1 MIFSAYALRDIHKT
15 ALHYILS
22 VFVCAVIHSD
32 NTYHIVIDQ
41 RPFLKGNLLEDLTP
55 SIVPDKEIDDPNDK
69 MPEDWDDREK

>member
-1 MIFSAYALRDIHKT
+1 MLT
-15 ALHYILS
+15 
-22 VFVCAVIHSD
+22 VIHSD

-55 SIVPDKEIDDPNDK
+55 PIIPDKEIDDPNDK

>member
-1 MIFSAYALRDIHKT
+1 MHRVVQMCEIFC
-15 ALHYILS
+15 LS
-22 VFVCAVIHSD
+22 CTVIHSD

-69 MPEDWDDREK
+69 MPDDWDEREK

>member
-1 MIFSAYALRDIHKT
+1 M
-15 ALHYILS
+15 
-22 VFVCAVIHSD
+22 CAVIHSD